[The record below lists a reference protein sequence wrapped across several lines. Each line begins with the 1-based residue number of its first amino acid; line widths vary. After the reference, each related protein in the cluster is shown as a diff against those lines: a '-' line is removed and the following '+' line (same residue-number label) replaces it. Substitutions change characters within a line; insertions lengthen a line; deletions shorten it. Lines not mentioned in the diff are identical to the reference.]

1 MTKLHSNQKGFGLL
15 AVLLV
20 VVVVG
25 AVAVVAL
32 RVVGNESPNGTA
44 STVKKT
50 ASVPATLTTK
60 ADVTQAASALDSTNV
75 DSSMNPDQLDSDLN
89 SLL

>member
-1 MTKLHSNQKGFGLL
+1 MTKLRSNQAGFGLL

-32 RVVGNESPNGTA
+32 RVRGGESPANSTSSTTA
-44 STVKKT
+44 K
-50 ASVPATLTTK
+50 ASGTLTSK
-60 ADVTQAASALDSTNV
+60 ADVTKAAAALDATNV
-75 DSSMNPDQLDSDLN
+75 DSMNPDQLDSDLN